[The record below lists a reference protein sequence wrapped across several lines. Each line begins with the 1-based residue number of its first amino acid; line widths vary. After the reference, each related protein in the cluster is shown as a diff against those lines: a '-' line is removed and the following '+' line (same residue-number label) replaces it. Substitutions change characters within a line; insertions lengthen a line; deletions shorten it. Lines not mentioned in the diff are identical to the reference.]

1 MLFFFNISCVKRK
14 TDNLEIK
21 GFNKAFIEKLEEL
34 DSLYINRINNELL
47 FNNML
52 SLGLLTGVVTN
63 LKCWTFIDYMGNA
76 HDTLYYNDSIYF
88 SDRESWLKWYDK
100 NKQEMSIENA
110 NLICLKNYLKMME
123 GIDNVKIDS
132 LPDRFKF

>member
-63 LKCWTFIDYMGNA
+63 LKCWTFIDYMGNV
-76 HDTLYYNDSIYF
+76 SISVLF
-88 SDRESWLKWYDK
+88 VPGISV
-100 NKQEMSIENA
+100 
-110 NLICLKNYLKMME
+110 KMCQSERWCNSTKKM
-123 GIDNVKIDS
+123 
-132 LPDRFKF
+132 LFAC